1 MNDTDSEKDN
11 EFLKPV
17 YIALALVILYYLY
30 QIVQHLVDALQ

>member
-17 YIALALVILYYLY
+17 YIALALAILYYL
-30 QIVQHLVDALQ
+30 VQLIKIII